1 MIGSSGVD
9 RSRNSGRQAVNRSI
23 EMLQLILRSAVLALV
38 LLLTLMV
45 GTANAQDPAE
55 GATSDESQENVLEQL
70 QVKMT
75 AGIGDKAALDKITNR
90 RVTSEVLIPD
100 AGIEAKHFSF
110 ISAAGV
116 MYESLSIEGYGD
128 FRQGFHGD
136 LAWSHD
142 PINGPA
148 ILSGAMKDQL
158 RRGSRLFTPLHFMTD
173 YASATAAGEEMVG
186 EVDCNIFIFHTKTD
200 TEEKYWISKDASR
213 VIQVTLTAD
222 SPMGK
227 IPMSMQ
233 LTDYKQVEQIWYAHT
248 MDIQQGTQKMQM
260 IIQDVQHDVEPK
272 EDELTIPA
280 QVQELVDRK
289 KAGKVEGEKKEEEA
303 KEPAPEKEDSER

>member
-1 MIGSSGVD
+1 
-9 RSRNSGRQAVNRSI
+9 
-23 EMLQLILRSAVLALV
+23 MLQLLMRSSVHALV

-45 GTANAQDPAE
+45 GTATSQDPAE
-55 GATSDESQENVLEQL
+55 GEAPAESQENVLDQL
-70 QVKMT
+70 QVKMI
-75 AGIGDKAALDKITNR
+75 AGIGDKAALEKIKNR
-90 RVTSEVLIPD
+90 RVISAVLIPG

-110 ISAAGV
+110 ISAEGGMV
-116 MYESLSIEGYGD
+116 ESLFIEGYGD
-128 FRQGFHGD
+128 FRQGIHGD

-148 ILSGAMKDQL
+148 ILSGAMEDQL
-158 RRGSRLFTPLHFMTD
+158 RRGSRIFTPLYFMKD
-173 YASATAAGEEMVG
+173 YASATAAGEEMIG
-186 EVDCNIFIFHTKTD
+186 EVDCNIFIFNTKTD

-233 LTDYKQVEQIWYAHT
+233 LTDYKQIEQIWYAHT
-248 MDIQQGTQKMQM
+248 MDIQQGTQKMQL
-260 IIQDVQHDVEPK
+260 IIQEVQHDVEPK

-280 QVQELVDRK
+280 EVQELVDRK
-289 KAGKVEGEKKEEEA
+289 KSAKEEAEKKEEEA
-303 KEPAPEKEDSER
+303 KEPAPEEKESDR

>member
-1 MIGSSGVD
+1 
-9 RSRNSGRQAVNRSI
+9 
-23 EMLQLILRSAVLALV
+23 MLQLLMRSSVHALV

-45 GTANAQDPAE
+45 GTATSQDPAE
-55 GATSDESQENVLEQL
+55 GEAPAESQENVLDQL
-70 QVKMT
+70 QVKMI
-75 AGIGDKAALDKITNR
+75 AGIGDKAALEKIKNR
-90 RVTSEVLIPD
+90 RVISVVLIPG

-110 ISAAGV
+110 ITAAGEMV
-116 MYESLSIEGYGD
+116 ESLFIEGYGD
-128 FRQGFHGD
+128 FRQGIHGD

-148 ILSGAMKDQL
+148 ILSGAMEDQL
-158 RRGSRLFTPLHFMTD
+158 RRGSRIFTPLYFMKD
-173 YASATAAGEEMVG
+173 YTSATAAGEEMIG
-186 EVDCNIFIFHTKTD
+186 EVDCNIFIFNTKTD

-213 VIQVTLTAD
+213 VIQVSLTAD

-227 IPMSMQ
+227 IPMRMQ

-260 IIQDVQHDVEPK
+260 TIQEVQHDVEPK

-280 QVQELVDRK
+280 EVQELVDRK
-289 KAGKVEGEKKEEEA
+289 KAAKEEGEKKEEEA
-303 KEPAPEKEDSER
+303 IEPAPDKKESDR

>member
-1 MIGSSGVD
+1 
-9 RSRNSGRQAVNRSI
+9 
-23 EMLQLILRSAVLALV
+23 MLQLLMRSSVHALV

-45 GTANAQDPAE
+45 GTATSQDPAE
-55 GATSDESQENVLEQL
+55 GETSGESQESVLDQL
-70 QVKMT
+70 QVKMI
-75 AGIGDKAALDKITNR
+75 AGIGDKAALEKIKNR
-90 RVTSEVLIPD
+90 RVLSSVLIPG
-100 AGIEAKHFSF
+100 AGIEAKHFSY
-110 ISAAGV
+110 ISAAGEMV
-116 MYESLSIEGYGD
+116 ESLFIEGYGD
-128 FRQGFHGD
+128 FRQGIHGD

-148 ILSGAMKDQL
+148 ILAGAMKDQL
-158 RRGSRLFTPLHFMTD
+158 RRGSRIFTPLYFMTD
-173 YASATAAGEEMVG
+173 YASATAAGEEMIG
-186 EVDCNIFIFHTKTD
+186 EVDCDIFIFNTKTG

-289 KAGKVEGEKKEEEA
+289 KAAKEEAENKDEEA
-303 KEPAPEKEDSER
+303 KEPAPEEKESDS